1 MPDTRTSE
9 SSTKAMDRGG
19 DQFVSMATLNEM
31 LKVQERK
38 FKTMFESSVNERID
52 SVVKS
57 VEELKA
63 SLAFSQAS
71 IDDLQESV
79 TKITKME
86 DQLDDIQQCLDKHVG
101 KIGYLENHSRRNN
114 IRIDGVPEESSESW
128 SVTEGIVKKVLSE
141 KLHLEF
147 EPTIERAYRIGPK
160 LRPSGSG
167 NPSESLRSCPRTIL
181 CILNYWKEKEA
192 ILKSA
197 RQRKPTGLFI
207 NEDLATETLEKRK
220 ERRERFKDA
229 TRAGK
234 LA

>member
-1 MPDTRTSE
+1 
-9 SSTKAMDRGG
+9 MDLGG

-31 LKVQERK
+31 LKIQERM
-38 FKTMFESSVNERID
+38 FKTMFADSLSTSVNVRID

-79 TKITKME
+79 TKINKME
-86 DQLDDIQQCLDKHVG
+86 DELDDIQQCLDKHDG
-101 KIGYLENHSRRNN
+101 KIEYLENHSRRKN
-114 IRIDGVPEESSESW
+114 IRIDGVPEETNESW
-128 SVTEGIVKKVLSE
+128 SVTEGIVKKVLTE

-147 EPTIERAYRIGPK
+147 EPTIERAHRIGRK

-167 NPSESLRSCPRTIL
+167 NPSESLRSRPRTIV
-181 CILNYWKEKEA
+181 CRLNYWKEKEA

-197 RQRKPTGLFI
+197 RQGKPTGMFI

-220 ERRERFKDA
+220 EQIERFKDA
-229 TRAGK
+229 KRAGK